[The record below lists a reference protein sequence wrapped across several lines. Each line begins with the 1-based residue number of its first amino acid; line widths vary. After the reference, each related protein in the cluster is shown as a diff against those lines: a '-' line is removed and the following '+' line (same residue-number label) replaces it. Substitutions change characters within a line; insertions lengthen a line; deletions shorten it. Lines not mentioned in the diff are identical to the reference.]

1 MTDGAHGERAAEDE
15 DMLGCR
21 QTSSETGE
29 RAGTRGGAGRRF
41 CFYFPTFSLQKIPE
55 CKTRRPRGSK
65 SLAFV
70 ESH

>member
-1 MTDGAHGERAAEDE
+1 MTDGAHGERAAENE

-41 CFYFPTFSLQKIPE
+41 YFYFPAFSLQKIP
-55 CKTRRPRGSK
+55 
-65 SLAFV
+65 
-70 ESH
+70 